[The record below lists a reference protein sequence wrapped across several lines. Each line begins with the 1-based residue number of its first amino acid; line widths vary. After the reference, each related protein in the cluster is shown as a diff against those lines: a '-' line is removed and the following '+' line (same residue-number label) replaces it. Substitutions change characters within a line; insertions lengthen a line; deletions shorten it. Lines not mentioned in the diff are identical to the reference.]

1 MAKRW
6 NRTETWVGLIVLGI
20 GGVILV
26 VAGIWIYV
34 SATTKPIHP
43 NVADVP
49 SVPQSPP
56 AEKWAPA
63 VQRSRDIVRAGV
75 AEQNLPGVSVAAGIG
90 GELVWAE
97 GFGWADID
105 KKAPVT
111 PNTKFR
117 LGTASIPLTSVA
129 AALLME
135 QGTLNFD
142 ERIHTYVPEF
152 PEKPW
157 PVTLRQIMGHTAGI
171 RSDSGD
177 EGPLFGKHCDRPV
190 EALSEFAGSDLRF
203 EPGTQ
208 YNYSRYGFI
217 LVSAAIESAGGSP
230 LLAFMQ
236 KHVFDPLGMNETIP
250 DSLEASPDR
259 ATPYFPRFAADPRY
273 GPDVMRDLDL
283 SCYAGGG
290 MFLSTP
296 SDLVRFVHGVNGGKL
311 LKPETVQML
320 QASQRL
326 ASGEE
331 TNYGLGWDRE
341 TIDLSGRQVTAIG
354 HDGDVLGGIAG
365 SLMAVPDRGI
375 VIAIL
380 SNTSYADTPALAQR
394 LAQAFSELLVYND
407 RRDTSPFTPNE
418 LLGRSF
424 VAKYTRLFSF

>member
-1 MAKRW
+1 MAKSW
-6 NRTETWVGLIVLGI
+6 NRTETWIGLIVLGI

-26 VAGIWIYV
+26 VAGMWIYV

-43 NVADVP
+43 TVGDVS
-49 SVPQSPP
+49 SVPQASP
-56 AEKWAPA
+56 AEQWAAA
-63 VQRSRDIVRAGV
+63 VQRGRDIVRAGV
-75 AEQNLPGVSVAAGIG
+75 AEQNLPGVSVAVGIG

-105 KKAPVT
+105 KKTPVT
-111 PNTKFR
+111 PITKFR
-117 LGTASIPLTSVA
+117 LGTASIPLTAVA
-129 AALLME
+129 ASVLME
-135 QGTLNFD
+135 QGKLNLD
-142 ERIHTYVPEF
+142 EKIQTYVPEF

-177 EGPLFGKHCDRPV
+177 EGPLFGTHCDRPV
-190 EALSEFAGSDLRF
+190 DALPAFAGNDLRF

-230 LLAFMQ
+230 FLAFMQ
-236 KHVFDPLGMNETIP
+236 KQVFDPLGMNETIP
-250 DSLEASPDR
+250 DSVEASPER

-273 GPDVMRDLDL
+273 GPDLMRDLDL

-296 SDLVRFVHGVNGGKL
+296 SDLVRFVHGVNSGKL
-311 LKPETVQML
+311 LKRETVQLL
-320 QASQRL
+320 QTSQRL

-341 TIDLSGRQVTAIG
+341 TIDLAGQKVTVIG

-365 SLMAVPDRGI
+365 SLMIVPDRGI
-375 VIAIL
+375 VVAMW
-380 SNTSYADTPALAQR
+380 SNTSYADTPALARR
-394 LAQAFSELLVYND
+394 LAQAFTEQ
-407 RRDTSPFTPNE
+407 
-418 LLGRSF
+418 
-424 VAKYTRLFSF
+424 K